1 MLLPLSV
8 ELATIP
14 LSPEKSAYNFYR
26 KGAISMDET
35 PSRLSKP
42 EAAAV
47 IKEIAQDADRI
58 VPVGHGRRRM
68 RERDFTI
75 TQVVR
80 VVRAGYIDGDPWL
93 DEHGNWRVDMRGRSA
108 GEEITVGLAIE
119 WRTKLLIITV
129 F

>member
-1 MLLPLSV
+1 MC
-8 ELATIP
+8 
-14 LSPEKSAYNFYR
+14 
-26 KGAISMDET
+26 MDET
-35 PSRLSKP
+35 PLRLSKP

-58 VPVGHGRRRM
+58 APVGHGRRRM

-75 TQVVR
+75 MQVVR

-93 DEHGNWRVDMRGRSA
+93 DEHGNWRVDMRGWAA
-108 GEEITVGLAIE
+108 GEEITVCLAIE
-119 WRTKLLIITV
+119 WRTRLLIITV